1 MPDGIVELRI
11 TIKRAYDAPAD
22 SDGSRV
28 LVDRIWPRGVSRDA
42 LRLDDWAK
50 GVAPSTELRK
60 WFDHD
65 PAKWAAFKDRY
76 FRELDEQP
84 RAVGAL
90 LTKARAGSLTLVFGA
105 KNMDCNNAAALK
117 EFLERQAAK

>member
-90 LTKARAGSLTLVFGA
+90 LAKARAGSLTLVFGA
-105 KNMDCNNAAALK
+105 KNTDCNNAAALK